1 MSLPE
6 PLTTGGPWRA
16 AEAATLYWVVGGC
29 YGDDS
34 RSWRRW
40 SEVLGPFGRRE
51 AAEAERRKLL
61 GIFAGDGRVHFEVVM
76 GDPRD

>member
-6 PLTTGGPWRA
+6 PVARPAPPRVVA
-16 AEAATLYWVVGGC
+16 AATLYWVVGGC

-40 SEVLGPFGRRE
+40 SEVLGPFARRE

-61 GIFAGDGRVHFEVVM
+61 GIFDGDRRVHFEVVM